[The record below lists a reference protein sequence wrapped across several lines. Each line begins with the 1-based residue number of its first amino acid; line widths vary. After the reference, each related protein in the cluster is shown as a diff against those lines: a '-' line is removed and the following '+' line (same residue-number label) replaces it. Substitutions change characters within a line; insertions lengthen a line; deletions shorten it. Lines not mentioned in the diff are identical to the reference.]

1 MGKLPR
7 RVMSM
12 SKRADK
18 LASDLHEVL
27 LGEGEEE
34 EEQSSPSPEG
44 EEGGHPPAWAYI
56 GAWLAGV
63 AFLLMVVLG
72 TRLIFTI
79 GTDVDVPL
87 GVQTREVSEPEYQAA
102 RDALREPTPTPATTT
117 SAPVSR
123 SGGAT
128 SGMRCE
134 YSAHYTHDVCFPPD
148 GTLTSEASSIP
159 AHYHPPEQGTATVGG
174 TTVPEL
180 ECEEDEVIGFFGVP
194 NTLACIHIDS
204 FRVAPR

>member
-1 MGKLPR
+1 MAKLPR

-18 LASDLHEVL
+18 LASDMRDL
-27 LGEGEEE
+27 LQGEDDEASVDASSAPTEEE
-34 EEQSSPSPEG
+34 R
-44 EEGGHPPAWAYI
+44 PPAWAYV
-56 GAWLAGV
+56 GAWIAGV
-63 AFLLMVVLG
+63 TFLLVVVLG

-79 GTDVDVPL
+79 GTGAPDMV
-87 GVQTREVSEPEYQAA
+87 GVQTRTVVEAEYQAA

-117 SAPVSR
+117 SAPVSPPHER
-123 SGGAT
+123 SSDT
-128 SGMRCE
+128 
-134 YSAHYTHDVCFPPD
+134 
-148 GTLTSEASSIP
+148 SSIP

-174 TTVPEL
+174 TKVPEL

-194 NTLACIHIDS
+194 DTLACIHIDS